1 MSLTENEKM
10 EFTIL
15 ATTAGVFTI
24 AALAVAGIIGFIIG
38 TGNASLFIPR
48 RDYWAKSPVEN
59 LGQGFKTGCITAI
72 IFIII
77 AGWLIVKIF
86 E

>member
-1 MSLTENEKM
+1 M

-24 AALAVAGIIGFIIG
+24 AALAVAGIIG

-48 RDYWAKSPVEN
+48 RDYWAKSPVEIWDKD
-59 LGQGFKTGCITAI
+59 LKQGA
-72 IFIII
+72 
-77 AGWLIVKIF
+77 LQP
-86 E
+86 